1 MKDKYLNAVILV
13 VVATGTVMAAFVGG
27 ASRGVEPLQT
37 VFFAFVAAI
46 IAIQLVP
53 ALMLIGTLLKG
64 ILTRSEKEL
73 EH

>member
-13 VVATGTVMAAFVGG
+13 VVASGTVMAAFVGN
-27 ASRGVEPLQT
+27 ASQGGPLQT
-37 VFFAFVAAI
+37 VFFAFVRRHHRH
-46 IAIQLVP
+46 P
-53 ALMLIGTLLKG
+53 AGASPDVDRHPAQG